1 MGVNNDISMIVLEI
15 PAFLFAIVFHEAAHA
30 WMALRF
36 GDTTA
41 RDLGRLTL
49 NPVPHIDPMGTI
61 FMPLICACFSSV
73 MFGWAKP
80 VPINASNFQAAKI
93 RKAIF
98 WSSFAGPL
106 ANLILVVVGAFFL
119 AFLATHAQGL
129 SLGPQISRFLVYF
142 IQINIILAVFNLVP
156 LPPLDGSRMVGSF
169 LTYPQLVRYEAIG
182 RYSFFIF
189 LVLIFTPFWPY
200 VFLPFQKGTEWLVQ
214 LFYTLLA

>member
-1 MGVNNDISMIVLEI
+1 MKTDIATIVLEI

-36 GDTTA
+36 GDKTA
-41 RDLGRLTL
+41 KDLGRLTL
-49 NPVPHIDPMGTI
+49 NPVPHIDPLGTI
-61 FMPLICACFSSV
+61 LMPLICASFSSV

-80 VPINASNFQAAKI
+80 VPINASNFQVAKI

-106 ANLILVVVGAFFL
+106 ANIILVVVGSFL
-119 AFLATHAQGL
+119 LAILYTKAEFL
-129 SLGPQISRFLVYF
+129 SLAPQIAQFLVYF

-169 LTYPQLVRYEAIG
+169 LTYPQLMRYEAIG

-200 VFLPFQKGTEWLVQ
+200 VFLPFTKGTQWLVQ
-214 LFYTLLA
+214 IFCTLLA